1 MEALTKT
8 IELNIYFL
16 LLQKKKQRSTKYY
29 KKIWEETKREIEVR
43 NDDEPIEHRKEFMNI
58 KFESDEDFLLSKTF
72 NIFDMIIVA
81 PFFLEKNDRYYS
93 ETFLH

>member
-1 MEALTKT
+1 
-8 IELNIYFL
+8 
-16 LLQKKKQRSTKYY
+16 
-29 KKIWEETKREIEVR
+29 
-43 NDDEPIEHRKEFMNI
+43 MNI